1 MKFTNRDKI
10 IFSVSAILI
19 AIFLICRVY
28 EITLDPFLLILFMLI
43 GLAIAILASEKA
55 VGGVE
60 ILGKKLGLTP
70 YVSGVLSSLA
80 SKTPE
85 LAIGAFAILSGKVE
99 FAIAFIII
107 ATGFNILML
116 GILVIIGNVK
126 RKGPIII
133 PEEVIEIEVPIV
145 RVAIVIVGSI
155 FVYGIVL
162 FALEVYEMAKD
173 PLAEHMVPVLPYE
186 ANVIMVVVYLFYLF
200 FILRHNLQKKVQ
212 TISDRQEGESHV
224 TEPSI
229 SRNFLISVLVLA
241 FIMIFFAGEMIS
253 SSVELFLEQSH
264 TVGLELNEFQ
274 LAFFIGAAAS
284 IPEHAIAL
292 LAVRHEGGIELGL
305 GNLIA
310 GSMQN
315 LLLITGLVSL
325 FSFIASL
332 VGISGNDPRGIP
344 LVHEIAG
351 EVPMPFLL
359 VQFGFAW
366 LLLFL
371 IKSSM
376 TDDRR
381 LDIYEGFTITVAQ
394 LFVFVIFLRGILAF

>member
-1 MKFTNRDKI
+1 MRFSNFDKI
-10 IFSVSAILI
+10 LFSIFAILI
-19 AIFLICRVY
+19 VAFGFFKDF
-28 EITLDPFLLILFMLI
+28 LDPFILILFMLI
-43 GLAIAILASEKA
+43 GLGIAILASEKA
-55 VGGVE
+55 VGGME

-80 SKTPE
+80 SNTPE

-116 GILVIIGNVK
+116 GILVILGNLK
-126 RKGPIII
+126 RKAAIII
-133 PEEVIEIEVPIV
+133 PEEAIEIEVPIV

-162 FALEVYEMAKD
+162 FALEIFEIASGG
-173 PLAEHMVPVLPYE
+173 EQTVPYLPYE
-186 ANVIMVVVYLFYLF
+186 ANIIMIAVYLFYLF
-200 FILRHNLQKKVQ
+200 FIIRHNLQKKVQ
-212 TISDRQEGESHV
+212 
-224 TEPSI
+224 SI
-229 SRNFLISVLVLA
+229 SEQQEKGEAHFTESSVSRRFLMLVLILA
-241 FIMIFFAGEMIS
+241 FAMIFFAGEMIS
-253 SSVELFLEQSH
+253 SSVDLFL
-264 TVGLELNEFQ
+264 TKDPIFNEFQ

-315 LLLITGLVSL
+315 LLLMTGLVSI
-325 FSFIASL
+325 FSFIGSII
-332 VGISGNDPRGIP
+332 GIAGNDPNGIP
-344 LVHEIAG
+344 LVHLIEG

-376 TDDRR
+376 TDDKR

-394 LFVFVIFLRGILAF
+394 LFVFIIFLRGILAF

>member
-1 MKFTNRDKI
+1 MKFRNRDKI
-10 IFSVSAILI
+10 IFSTFA
-19 AIFLICRVY
+19 FLIIVFWLTKS
-28 EITLDPFLLILFMLI
+28 TLSTPFLIGFIIL
-43 GLAIAILASEKA
+43 GLLIAILASEKA
-55 VGGVE
+55 VEGVG

-80 SKTPE
+80 SNSPE
-85 LAIGAFAILSGKVE
+85 LVIGGFAILNGKVE

-116 GILVIIGNVK
+116 GILVMLGNYH
-126 RKGPIII
+126 RKKPIII
-133 PEEVIEIEVPIV
+133 PQEVIEIEVPIV

-162 FALEVYEMAKD
+162 FCIEIFEIATNK
-173 PLAEHMVPVLPYE
+173 VPSIPYLPYE
-186 ANVIMVVVYLFYLF
+186 ANIIMVVVYLFYLF
-200 FILRHNLQKKVQ
+200 FIIRHNLK
-212 TISDRQEGESHV
+212 
-224 TEPSI
+224 
-229 SRNFLISVLVLA
+229 SRNLEAIKKASEDHALGTRSFLI
-241 FIMIFFAGEMIS
+241 FILLLGFGMIFFAGEMIS

-264 TVGLELNEFQ
+264 DAGFVLNEFQ

-292 LAVRHEGGIELGL
+292 LAVKKEGGIELGL

-315 LLLITGLVSL
+315 LLLMTGLVSL
-325 FSFIASL
+325 FSYIGALFHIEGNSL
-332 VGISGNDPRGIP
+332 QGIP
-344 LVHEIAG
+344 LVHYVEGEI
-351 EVPMPFLL
+351 PIPFIL

-366 LLLFL
+366 LLLFM

-376 TDDRR
+376 TDDKK
-381 LDIYEGFTITVAQ
+381 LDIYEGFTITIAQ
-394 LFVFVIFLRGILAF
+394 LFVFVIFLKGMLGF